1 MSKQEI
7 TKEFLEH
14 IKHGIVE
21 YWANLSDKTD
31 LEKCDGV
38 AFSILTLLDGYS
50 GGMSPF
56 EVKPLDE
63 EGIAG
68 EDIAGSLHEQY
79 AALGGSGNE

>member
-1 MSKQEI
+1 MSKQEL

-21 YWANLSDKTD
+21 YWSNLPDKSDS
-31 LEKCDGV
+31 EKCDGV

-50 GGMSPF
+50 GGMPAY

-63 EGIAG
+63 DGNAS
-68 EDIAGSLHEQY
+68 EDISGSLHEQY
-79 AALGGSGNE
+79 AVLGGSGNE

>member
-21 YWANLSDKTD
+21 YWSNLSDKTD

-38 AFSILTLLDGYS
+38 VFSILTLLDGYS
-50 GGMSPF
+50 GGMPAY

-63 EGIAG
+63 AGQAG

-79 AALGGSGNE
+79 AA

>member
-1 MSKQEI
+1 MSKQELTI
-7 TKEFLEH
+7 EFLEH

-21 YWANLSDKTD
+21 YWSKLPDKSDI
-31 LEKCDGV
+31 EKCEGV

-50 GGMSPF
+50 GGMPAF

-63 EGIAG
+63 KGIAG

-79 AALGGSGNE
+79 SALGGSGNE